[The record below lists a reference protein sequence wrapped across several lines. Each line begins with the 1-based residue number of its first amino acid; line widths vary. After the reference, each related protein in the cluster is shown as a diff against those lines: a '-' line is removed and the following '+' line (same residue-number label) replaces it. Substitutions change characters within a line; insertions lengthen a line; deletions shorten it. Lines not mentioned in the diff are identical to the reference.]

1 MKSRKRLYAI
11 ALAASVTTL
20 VLISAFLLSHPSG
33 HPSSSTTT
41 PGQVVAT
48 YVTSSAPNS
57 SQWLVVKSSTLPISV
72 FANNTGEIQEYST
85 LASLNQT
92 RIGVFC
98 DSVSSSGEC
107 LSFKSYFETG
117 WFWDSSNQILYIHY
131 VGDRFVKLSVRAS

>member
-1 MKSRKRLYAI
+1 M
-11 ALAASVTTL
+11 
-20 VLISAFLLSHPSG
+20 
-33 HPSSSTTT
+33 
-41 PGQVVAT
+41 AT

-72 FANNTGEIQEYST
+72 FANNTGLIQEYPT

-98 DSVSSSGEC
+98 DSVSSSGAC

-117 WFWDSSNQILYIHY
+117 WFWDSSNQILYVHY
-131 VGDRFVKLSVRAS
+131 VGDRFVKLSVRVS